1 MKQVQL
7 TDVVFYAPTLGGRKL
22 DKMHLEVI
30 GQENGDTRL
39 RSIFNPKLVFV
50 TKETQFE
57 NITPKDVFFMTQL
70 SEAKKH
76 HIETINQYTKVLR
89 DYADEMAENY
99 NLKEELLELMGKY
112 KSVLDENILLLKKV
126 NAYETPNYN

>member
-30 GQENGDTRL
+30 GQENGDARL
-39 RSIFNPKLVFV
+39 RSVFNPKLVFV

-57 NITPKDVFFMTQL
+57 NVTPKDVFFTNQL
-70 SEAKKH
+70 LEAKKH
-76 HIETINQYTKVLR
+76 HIETVNEYTRVLR
-89 DYADEMAENY
+89 NYADEMAENY
-99 NLKEELLELMGKY
+99 NLKEELLELNSKY
-112 KSVLDENILLLKKV
+112 LKVLDENILLLKKL